1 MEENTPGRFP
11 QMLRDPERQ
20 ADLDRQGYVVLP
32 FFQPEEVQSMKKY
45 YDDFTPDMGRPF
57 HSTLM
62 CEDMDYRKG
71 VHEHLKSVYERPL
84 KEHFTEAYIPF
95 IGSYAVKEPG
105 GNSAWALHQDWTFT
119 EEDKF
124 RSVVV
129 WSPLRDID
137 LDIGCLGMFAGS
149 HDFQRTLRGRGT
161 VSEYSEVAELIRDR
175 YLTFIPMK
183 AGETIV
189 FYTSTLH
196 YSPPNQSD
204 APRISATVMMIPK
217 AARMLHYW
225 RDPSWPEDQME
236 ELEIDTEFLLHN
248 DVMDQSRP
256 EGLKS
261 AGIVRREIKMMDE
274 KTLRSLAQ
282 PVHPP
287 ATQASTGGWK
297 ARIQRLFGRP
307 A

>member
-1 MEENTPGRFP
+1 MEQNTDHHFP
-11 QMLRDPERQ
+11 ALLRDPQLQ

-32 FFQPEEVQSMKKY
+32 FFEAEEVASLKKY
-45 YDDFTPDMGRPF
+45 YDEFTPEMGRPF

-62 CEDMDYRKG
+62 CEDLDYRKG
-71 VHEHLKSVYERPL
+71 VHEHLKSVYERPMR
-84 KEHFTEAYIPF
+84 ENFTEDYFPF

-105 GNSAWALHQDWTFT
+105 PNSAWALHQDWTFT
-119 EEDKF
+119 EEDKY

-137 LDIGCLGMFAGS
+137 MEIGCLGMFAGS

-161 VSEYSEVAELIRDR
+161 VSEYSDVAELIRDQ
-175 YLTFIPMK
+175 YLTYIPMK

-189 FYTSTLH
+189 FYSSTLH
-196 YSPPNQSD
+196 YSPPNRSD
-204 APRISATVMMIPK
+204 TPRVSATVMMMPRK
-217 AARMLHYW
+217 ARMLHYW
-225 RDPSWPEDQME
+225 RDPAWPEDQME

-248 DVMDQSRP
+248 NVMNQSRP

-261 AGIVRREIKMMDE
+261 AGMVRREIKMMDE
-274 KTLRSLAQ
+274 ATLRSLAS
-282 PVHPP
+282 PVNPP
-287 ATQASTGGWK
+287 AAPKNASGWK
-297 ARIQRLFGRP
+297 AKIQRLFGRP